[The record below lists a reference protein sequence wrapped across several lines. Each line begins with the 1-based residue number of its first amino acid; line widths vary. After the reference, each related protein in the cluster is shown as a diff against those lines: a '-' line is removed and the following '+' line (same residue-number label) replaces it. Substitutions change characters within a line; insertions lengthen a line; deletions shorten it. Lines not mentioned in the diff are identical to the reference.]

1 MNATTLQARYWNAT
15 LARTLQRYSRLY
27 RKARCCSVATI
38 VATLLAII
46 THPKTGDIL
55 VLSHLAP
62 KNPSQGLTE
71 PAMATPP
78 PVFNDPITGEVA

>member
-1 MNATTLQARYWNAT
+1 MNATTLQARYFNAT

-46 THPKTGDIL
+46 THPKTVDIL
-55 VLSHLAP
+55 CFPISHPKAP
-62 KNPSQGLTE
+62 HRGFQSQQWPLL
-71 PAMATPP
+71 PLCLMAR
-78 PVFNDPITGEVA
+78 